1 MKFSDVCKLL
11 NACSMLKGAE
21 RWFGYVNENGVFF
34 SSKRY
39 FNEVVKL
46 LKEKSYIFIQRGKL
60 TRYAVTDDLRIEISV
75 DGIPMVSYLPQRH
88 YSETP
93 APAEC
98 YRIHLVTPDE
108 SSPEIPDHEIPESE
122 YIKTKHM
129 EVNEWNRACR

>member
-11 NACSMLKGAE
+11 NACTVLREAK

-34 SSKRY
+34 SSTLD
-39 FNEVVKL
+39 FNEAVKL

-60 TRYAVTDDLRIEISV
+60 TRYAVTGDLRIEISV
-75 DGIPMVSYLPQRH
+75 DGIPMVSYLPKRL
-88 YSETP
+88 YFDAP

-122 YIKTKHM
+122 YIKTKNM
-129 EVNEWNRACR
+129 EVNEWNRTCR

>member
-11 NACSMLKGAE
+11 NACTVLKETERWYGYVDKNSVFFNSKRDFNEAVNMLKDKA
-21 RWFGYVNENGVFF
+21 
-34 SSKRY
+34 
-39 FNEVVKL
+39 
-46 LKEKSYIFIQRGKL
+46 YIFIQRGKL
-60 TRYAVTDDLRIEISV
+60 TRYAVTGDLRIEVSV
-75 DGIPMVSYLPQRH
+75 DGIPLVSYLPQRH
-88 YSETP
+88 YSDVP

-122 YIKTKHM
+122 YVKTKNM

>member
-34 SSKRY
+34 SSKRD
-39 FNEVVKL
+39 FNEAVKM

-60 TRYAVTDDLRIEISV
+60 TRYAVTGDLRIEISV
-75 DGIPMVSYLPQRH
+75 DGIQMVSYLPTRH
-88 YSETP
+88 YSDAP

-98 YRIHLVTPDE
+98 YRIRLTTPD
-108 SSPEIPDHEIPESE
+108 PEGEAI
-122 YIKTKHM
+122 
-129 EVNEWNRACR
+129 

>member
-21 RWFGYVNENGVFF
+21 RWFGYVNEYGVFF
-34 SSKRY
+34 SDTLN
-39 FNEVVKL
+39 FNEAVKL
-46 LKEKSYIFIQRGKL
+46 LKDKSYIFIQRGKL
-60 TRYAVTDDLRIEISV
+60 TRYAVTDDLRFEISV

-88 YSETP
+88 YSDFP

-122 YIKTKHM
+122 YIKTKNM